1 MKSPQLITLT
11 LSGFALISCDPSSV
25 PLREDRKI
33 DASRVIGCYYRE
45 NKLKF
50 QIDRDQVQAPNLD
63 VEIKG
68 FFEGKLFPYFSADV
82 QIGYDKKS
90 DEIYIIRRVGVMH
103 EIVFEGPDTFIRL
116 LGSDGVWREFRRSNC
131 IDNAEIH

>member
-33 DASRVIGCYYRE
+33 DASQVIGCYYLGNER
-45 NKLKF
+45 KF
-50 QIDRDQVQAPNLD
+50 QLDRDRIKSPNLD
-63 VEIKG
+63 LEIGG
-68 FFEGKLFPYFSADV
+68 FFDGKLWPYVLADV
-82 QIGYDKKS
+82 QIGYDNKS
-90 DEIYIIRRVGVMH
+90 EEIYIIRCVGAMH

-131 IDNAEIH
+131 IDNSNID